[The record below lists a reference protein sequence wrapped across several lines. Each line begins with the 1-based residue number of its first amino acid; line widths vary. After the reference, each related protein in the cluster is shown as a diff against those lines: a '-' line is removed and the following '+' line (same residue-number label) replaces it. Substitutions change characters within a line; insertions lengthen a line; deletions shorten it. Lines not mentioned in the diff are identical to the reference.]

1 MSFCTIGGHYNW
13 HRFKTKTKNN
23 IQIARDL
30 LVAEDYALVAHNQTD
45 MQTILNA
52 FSDECKPF
60 ELTINITKTELLYTS
75 K

>member
-1 MSFCTIGGHYNW
+1 MSFFTTGGLYKQ
-13 HRFKTKTKNN
+13 HRFQTKTKNN
-23 IQIARDL
+23 IQIAKDL
-30 LVAEDYALVAHNQTD
+30 LVADYALVAHNQAD
-45 MQTILNA
+45 MRTILNA